1 MLREEGEVSEIM
13 IIVIAWIIL
22 MIVFGLEFNISGYP
36 TDHQVIHLV
45 TLLC

>member
-1 MLREEGEVSEIM
+1 MLRKRGEVSEIM
-13 IIVIAWIIL
+13 IIVIVWIIL

-36 TDHQVIHLV
+36 ADQQVILLV